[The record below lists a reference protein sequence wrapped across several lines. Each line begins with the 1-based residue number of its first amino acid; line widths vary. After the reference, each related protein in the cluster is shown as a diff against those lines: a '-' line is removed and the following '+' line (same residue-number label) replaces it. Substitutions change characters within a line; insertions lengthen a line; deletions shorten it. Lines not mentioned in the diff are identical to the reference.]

1 MAKKTKN
8 DIIEDLLRELNA
20 VKSFYGRTDVS
31 EAEKQAQA
39 DFLKRMGYEKQ
50 V

>member
-20 VKSFYGRTDVS
+20 VKPFYGIADIS
-31 EAEKQAQA
+31 EMEKQAQA